1 MSGLG
6 PPALT
11 GFLLGNGG
19 SFPPGAQE
27 KEGAG
32 QPEQGR
38 LLGHAPLWT
47 PPVRPDE
54 VRGTEVRGP
63 LCLRLGD
70 QLLSTTIFFDDIK
83 YEDALKIL
91 QYSEPYKV
99 QFTVR
104 RQLPAR
110 EDEEGASGG
119 APRGSRGSK
128 KQVRLHGRVPRLRL
142 GGDPHCP
149 LPSPEPLP
157 STPCTAA
164 QKVLSPCFRTRI
176 SPKGARRPPR
186 RRCRR
191 METRRGSSPSPG
203 RAEAGS
209 PRGSGSPGPNSKL

>member
-6 PPALT
+6 PLALT

-32 QPEQGR
+32 QPERGR

-54 VRGTEVRGP
+54 VRGTKVRGP

-70 QLLSTTIFFDDIK
+70 QLLNTTIFFDDIK

-99 QFTVR
+99 QFTIR

-110 EDEEGASGG
+110 EDDEGASGG
-119 APRGSRGSK
+119 AQRGSRGSK
-128 KQVRLHGRVPRLRL
+128 KQVSLHGQQSWPRL
-142 GGDPHCP
+142 DPGCP
-149 LPSPEPLP
+149 
-157 STPCTAA
+157 
-164 QKVLSPCFRTRI
+164 
-176 SPKGARRPPR
+176 G
-186 RRCRR
+186 
-191 METRRGSSPSPG
+191 
-203 RAEAGS
+203 
-209 PRGSGSPGPNSKL
+209 